1 MPAKIIFSVTL
12 ATREGRG
19 ARVRKLRGDN
29 KNSAK
34 TAITRLRSI
43 CQYLQAIAGSLGG
56 LLLRLKGLICRS
68 LPCLG

>member
-56 LLLRLKGLICRS
+56 L
-68 LPCLG
+68 PCGKRV